1 MPFTKSTSFLYKQ
14 TKTHPT
20 PHPLQL
26 QMDFNRRE
34 FLLSAPAIFL
44 LLSLFLSSAE
54 ALNIGIDPSTGD
66 AVSKQECSRNCESEH
81 CAVPLFLRYGKYCG
95 IMYSGCPGEKPCDGL
110 DACCMH
116 HDACVQARNND
127 YLSQKCSQDLLDCIA
142 RFKEQ
147 NSPSFKGN
155 KCMVQEV
162 ADVITLVIEAALLA
176 GRALH
181 KP

>member
-66 AVSKQECSRNCESEH
+66 AVVFISKHNSYAIFLSPYRFIS
-81 CAVPLFLRYGKYCG
+81 PLNT
-95 IMYSGCPGEKPCDGL
+95 GL
-110 DACCMH
+110 IF
-116 HDACVQARNND
+116 
-127 YLSQKCSQDLLDCIA
+127 YEI
-142 RFKEQ
+142 
-147 NSPSFKGN
+147 
-155 KCMVQEV
+155 
-162 ADVITLVIEAALLA
+162 
-176 GRALH
+176 
-181 KP
+181 